1 VRRATEGAK
10 GAALYYRNGMS
21 QFPFGFGAA
30 DSNEPGRFDMNNLGA
45 MFTQFGQM
53 LQQSQNEGPLPWTTV
68 MQVARAGLGTDPSVS
83 EASVRAVESAMELA
97 DLWLNDS
104 VSFPASSTK
113 VKAWSRSEWIV
124 ETGPVWQIIILPI
137 ATTMSARMEAMLPE
151 LTGTED
157 SSAIQDQLPEQL
169 KALLPDGVTP
179 EMMAMLKPMMGMVTQ
194 IGASAFA
201 YQLGQAL
208 SALAKEVVSST
219 DVGIPL
225 APVGIRALI
234 PMNISEFSTG
244 LGIDERD
251 LFLFFALRES
261 AHQRLFDHAPWLRP
275 RLMSAVEEYARY
287 MDVDIASMGEKFDGF
302 DLSNPE
308 ALQEIMASGVIE
320 PEDTAEQRAA
330 ILRLETLLALIEG
343 WVDEVVSQ
351 AAGERLASLAQLRE
365 TMGRRRATGGPA
377 ETTFSTLVGMK
388 LRPTLFREAN
398 TVFAAVRAKSGI
410 EARDALWNHP
420 DLLPDAESLADP
432 LGFAESVTGGSAF
445 DDISMSDFE
454 TDEEQG

>member
-1 VRRATEGAK
+1 MH
-10 GAALYYRNGMS
+10 LHYRKDMS
-21 QFPFGFGAA
+21 QFPFGFGSA
-30 DSNEPGRFDMNNLGA
+30 DGNENGDNENESGGFDMNNLGA

-53 LQQSQNEGPLPWTTV
+53 LQQSQNEGPLPWSTV
-68 MQVARAGLGTDPSVS
+68 MQVARTGLGTDPSVS
-83 EASVRAVESAMELA
+83 DSSVRAVESAMELA
-97 DLWLNDS
+97 DLWLNES
-104 VSFPASSTK
+104 VTFPANSTSVK
-113 VKAWSRSEWIV
+113 VWSRSEWLV
-124 ETGPVWQIIILPI
+124 ETADVWQKIILPI
-137 ATTMSARMEAMLPE
+137 ATTMSTRMETMLPG
-151 LTGTED
+151 LSGD
-157 SSAIQDQLPEQL
+157 LDASSLSDQLPEQL
-169 KALLPDGVTP
+169 KEMLPEGVTP
-179 EMMAMLKPMMGMVTQ
+179 EIMAMLKPMLGMVTQ
-194 IGASAFA
+194 LGATAFA
-201 YQLGQAL
+201 YQLGQSL

-225 APVGIRALI
+225 APAGTRALI
-234 PMNISEFSTG
+234 PMNISQFAQG
-244 LGIDERD
+244 LGIEERD

-287 MDVDIASMGEKFDGF
+287 MDVDIASLGEKFGGF
-302 DLSNPE
+302 DLTNPE
-308 ALQEIMASGVIE
+308 ALQEVMASGVME

-330 ILRLETLLALIEG
+330 VIRLETLLALIEG

-351 AAGERLASLAQLRE
+351 AAGDRLASLAQLRE

-398 TVFAAVRAKSGI
+398 TIFAAVRAKAGI

-420 DLLPDAESLADP
+420 DLLPDPEGLADP
-432 LGFAESVTGGSAF
+432 LGFVEGVTGGSAF

-454 TDEEQG
+454 KSDSEKDEE

>member
-1 VRRATEGAK
+1 MA
-10 GAALYYRNGMS
+10 

-30 DSNEPGRFDMNNLGA
+30 DSNEPGGFDMNNLGA

-68 MQVARAGLGTDPSVS
+68 MQVARAGLGSDPSVS

-124 ETGPVWQIIILPI
+124 ETGPVWQAIILPI
-137 ATTMSARMEAMLPE
+137 ATTMSQRMEAMLPE
-151 LTGTED
+151 LTDTED
-157 SSAIQDQLPEQL
+157 ASGIQDQLPEQL

-179 EMMAMLKPMMGMVTQ
+179 EMMAMLKPMMGMVNQ
-194 IGASAFA
+194 ISASAFA

-225 APVGIRALI
+225 APVGTRALI

-287 MDVDIASMGEKFDGF
+287 MDVDIASMGEKFSGF
-302 DLSNPE
+302 DLTNPQ

-420 DLLPDAESLADP
+420 DLLPDAQSLADP
-432 LGFAESVTGGSAF
+432 LGFAEIVNGGSAF

>member
-1 VRRATEGAK
+1 
-10 GAALYYRNGMS
+10 
-21 QFPFGFGAA
+21 
-30 DSNEPGRFDMNNLGA
+30 MNNLGA

-124 ETGPVWQIIILPI
+124 ETGPVWQTIILPI

-287 MDVDIASMGEKFDGF
+287 MDVDIASMSEKLGGF
-302 DLSNPE
+302 DLSSPE

-420 DLLPDAESLADP
+420 DLLPDAQSLADP
-432 LGFAESVTGGSAF
+432 LGFAEIVNGGSAF

>member
-1 VRRATEGAK
+1 
-10 GAALYYRNGMS
+10 
-21 QFPFGFGAA
+21 
-30 DSNEPGRFDMNNLGA
+30 MNNLGA

-68 MQVARAGLGTDPSVS
+68 MQVARAGLGSDPSVS

-124 ETGPVWQIIILPI
+124 ETGPVWQAIILPI
-137 ATTMSARMEAMLPE
+137 ATTMSQRMEAMLPE
-151 LTGTED
+151 LTDTED
-157 SSAIQDQLPEQL
+157 ASGIQDQLPEQL

-179 EMMAMLKPMMGMVTQ
+179 EMMAMIKPMLGMVNQ
-194 IGASAFA
+194 ISASAFA

-225 APVGIRALI
+225 APVGTRALI

-287 MDVDIASMGEKFDGF
+287 MDVDIASMGEKFSGF
-302 DLSNPE
+302 DLTNPQ

-330 ILRLETLLALIEG
+330 IVRLETLLALIEG

-351 AAGERLASLAQLRE
+351 AAGERLASLPQLRE

-420 DLLPDAESLADP
+420 DLLPDAQSLADP
-432 LGFAESVTGGSAF
+432 LGFAEIVNGGSAF

>member
-1 VRRATEGAK
+1 
-10 GAALYYRNGMS
+10 MS
-21 QFPFGFGAA
+21 QFPFGFSAA
-30 DSNEPGRFDMNNLGA
+30 DNNEPGGFDMNNLGA
-45 MFTQFGQM
+45 MFTQFGHM
-53 LQQSQNEGPLPWTTV
+53 LQQSQNEGPLPWSTV
-68 MQVARAGLGTDPSVS
+68 MQVARAGLGGDPSVS
-83 EASVRAVESAMELA
+83 EASIRAVESAMELA

-104 VSFPASSTK
+104 VSFPATSTPVK
-113 VKAWSRSEWIV
+113 VWSRSEWIV
-124 ETGPVWQIIILPI
+124 ETAAVWQKIILPI
-137 ATTMSARMEAMLPE
+137 ATTMSRRMETMLPG
-151 LTGTED
+151 LTGAD
-157 SSAIQDQLPEQL
+157 DASAIQDQLPEQL
-169 KALLPDGVTP
+169 KGMLPDGLTP
-179 EMMAMLKPMMGMVTQ
+179 EMMAMLKPMLGMVTQ
-194 IGASAFA
+194 LGATAFA

-225 APVGIRALI
+225 APAGTRALI
-234 PMNISEFSTG
+234 PLNISEFATG

-287 MDVDIASMGEKFDGF
+287 MDVDIASLGEKFGGF
-302 DLSNPE
+302 DLTNPE
-308 ALQEIMASGVIE
+308 ALQEIMASGVME

-330 ILRLETLLALIEG
+330 IVRLETLLALIEG

-351 AAGERLASLAQLRE
+351 AAGDRLASLSQLRE

-377 ETTFSTLVGMK
+377 ETTFSTLIGMK
-388 LRPTLFREAN
+388 LRPKLFREAH

-410 EARDALWNHP
+410 QARDALWNHP
-420 DLLPDAESLADP
+420 DLLPDAESLTDP
-432 LGFAESVTGGSAF
+432 LGFVEGVTGGSAF

-454 TDEEQG
+454 KDEGQG

>member
-1 VRRATEGAK
+1 MA
-10 GAALYYRNGMS
+10 

-30 DSNEPGRFDMNNLGA
+30 DSNEPGGFDMNNLGA

-68 MQVARAGLGTDPSVS
+68 MQVARAGLGSDPSVS

-124 ETGPVWQIIILPI
+124 ETGPVWQAIILPI
-137 ATTMSARMEAMLPE
+137 ATTMSQRMEAMLPE
-151 LTGTED
+151 LTDTED
-157 SSAIQDQLPEQL
+157 ASGIQDQLPEQL

-179 EMMAMLKPMMGMVTQ
+179 EMMAMIKPMLGMVNQ
-194 IGASAFA
+194 ISASAFA

-225 APVGIRALI
+225 APVGTRALI

-287 MDVDIASMGEKFDGF
+287 MDVDIASMGEKFSGF
-302 DLSNPE
+302 DLTNPQ

-330 ILRLETLLALIEG
+330 IVRLETLLALIEG

-351 AAGERLASLAQLRE
+351 AAGERLASLPQLRE

>member
-1 VRRATEGAK
+1 
-10 GAALYYRNGMS
+10 MS

-30 DSNEPGRFDMNNLGA
+30 DSNEPGGFDMNNLGA

-53 LQQSQNEGPLPWTTV
+53 LQQSQNEGPLPWSTV
-68 MQVARAGLGTDPSVS
+68 MQVARAGLGSDPSVS

-97 DLWLNDS
+97 DLWLNES
-104 VSFPASSTK
+104 VSFPASTAP

-124 ETGPVWQIIILPI
+124 ETAPVWQTIILPI
-137 ATTMSARMEAMLPE
+137 ATTMSQRMETMLPG
-151 LTGTED
+151 LTGSED
-157 SSAIQDQLPEQL
+157 AGSIADQLPEQL
-169 KALLPDGVTP
+169 KGMLPDGVTP
-179 EMMAMLKPMMGMVTQ
+179 EMMAMLKPMLGMVTQ
-194 IGASAFA
+194 LGATAFA

-225 APVGIRALI
+225 APVGTRALI
-234 PMNISEFSTG
+234 PLNISEFAQG

-287 MDVDIASMGEKFDGF
+287 MDVDIASLGEKFGGF

-308 ALQEIMASGVIE
+308 ALQEIMASGVME

-351 AAGERLASLAQLRE
+351 AAGDRLASLGELRE

-398 TVFAAVRAKSGI
+398 TVFAAVRAKAGI

-420 DLLPDAESLADP
+420 DLLPNAESLSDP
-432 LGFAESVTGGSAF
+432 LGFAEIVTGGSAF

-454 TDEEQG
+454 KDEEQE

>member
-1 VRRATEGAK
+1 
-10 GAALYYRNGMS
+10 
-21 QFPFGFGAA
+21 
-30 DSNEPGRFDMNNLGA
+30 MNNLGA

-68 MQVARAGLGTDPSVS
+68 MQVARAGLGSDPSVS

-124 ETGPVWQIIILPI
+124 ETGPVWQAIILPI
-137 ATTMSARMEAMLPE
+137 ATTMSQRMEAMLPE
-151 LTGTED
+151 LTDTED
-157 SSAIQDQLPEQL
+157 ASGIQDQLPEQL

-179 EMMAMLKPMMGMVTQ
+179 EMMAMLKPMMGMVNQ
-194 IGASAFA
+194 ISASAFA

-225 APVGIRALI
+225 APVGTRALI

-287 MDVDIASMGEKFDGF
+287 MDVDVASMGEKFSGF
-302 DLSNPE
+302 DLTNPQ

-343 WVDEVVSQ
+343 WVDEVVSL
-351 AAGERLASLAQLRE
+351 AAGERLASLPQLRE

-377 ETTFSTLVGMK
+377 ETTFSTLVGLK

-420 DLLPDAESLADP
+420 DLLPDAQSLADP
-432 LGFAESVTGGSAF
+432 LGFAEIVNGGSAF

>member
-1 VRRATEGAK
+1 
-10 GAALYYRNGMS
+10 MS

-68 MQVARAGLGTDPSVS
+68 MQVARSGLGSDPSVS

-124 ETGPVWQIIILPI
+124 ETGPVWQTIILPI

-151 LTGTED
+151 LTGAED

-287 MDVDIASMGEKFDGF
+287 MDVDIASMSEKFDGF

-420 DLLPDAESLADP
+420 DLLPDSESLADP
-432 LGFAESVTGGSAF
+432 LGFAEIVTGASAF
-445 DDISMSDFE
+445 GDISMSDFE

>member
-1 VRRATEGAK
+1 
-10 GAALYYRNGMS
+10 
-21 QFPFGFGAA
+21 
-30 DSNEPGRFDMNNLGA
+30 MNNLGA

-68 MQVARAGLGTDPSVS
+68 MQVARAGLGSDPSVS

-124 ETGPVWQIIILPI
+124 ETGPVWQAIILPI
-137 ATTMSARMEAMLPE
+137 ATTMSQRMEAMLPE
-151 LTGTED
+151 LTDTED
-157 SSAIQDQLPEQL
+157 ASGIQDQLPEQL

-179 EMMAMLKPMMGMVTQ
+179 EMMAMLKPMMGMVNQ
-194 IGASAFA
+194 ISASAFA

-225 APVGIRALI
+225 APAGTRALI

-287 MDVDIASMGEKFDGF
+287 MDVDIASMGEKFSGF
-302 DLSNPE
+302 DLTNPQ

-420 DLLPDAESLADP
+420 DLLPDAQSLADP
-432 LGFAESVTGGSAF
+432 LGFAEIVNGGSAF

>member
-1 VRRATEGAK
+1 
-10 GAALYYRNGMS
+10 
-21 QFPFGFGAA
+21 
-30 DSNEPGRFDMNNLGA
+30 
-45 MFTQFGQM
+45 
-53 LQQSQNEGPLPWTTV
+53 
-68 MQVARAGLGTDPSVS
+68 
-83 EASVRAVESAMELA
+83 MELA

>member
-1 VRRATEGAK
+1 
-10 GAALYYRNGMS
+10 
-21 QFPFGFGAA
+21 
-30 DSNEPGRFDMNNLGA
+30 MNNLGA

-68 MQVARAGLGTDPSVS
+68 MQVARSGLGTDPSVS

-124 ETGPVWQIIILPI
+124 ETGPVWKAIILPI
-137 ATTMSARMEAMLPE
+137 ATTMSQRMEAMLPE
-151 LTGTED
+151 LTDTED
-157 SSAIQDQLPEQL
+157 ASGIQDQLPEQL

-179 EMMAMLKPMMGMVTQ
+179 EMMAMLKPMMGMVNQ
-194 IGASAFA
+194 ISASAFA

-225 APVGIRALI
+225 APAGTRALI

-287 MDVDIASMGEKFDGF
+287 MDVDIASMSEKFDGF

-320 PEDTAEQRAA
+320 PENTAEQRAA

-351 AAGERLASLAQLRE
+351 SAGERLASLAQLRE

-420 DLLPDAESLADP
+420 DLLPDSESLADP
-432 LGFAESVTGGSAF
+432 LGFAEIVTGGSAF

>member
-1 VRRATEGAK
+1 
-10 GAALYYRNGMS
+10 MS
-21 QFPFGFGAA
+21 QFPFGFGAS
-30 DSNEPGRFDMNNLGA
+30 DSNEPGGFDMNNLGA

-53 LQQSQNEGPLPWTTV
+53 LQQSQNEGPLPWSTV

-83 EASVRAVESAMELA
+83 EASIRAVESAMELA

-104 VSFPASSTK
+104 VSFPATSTSVK
-113 VKAWSRSEWIV
+113 VWSRSEWLV
-124 ETGPVWQIIILPI
+124 ETADVWQKIILPI
-137 ATTMSARMEAMLPE
+137 ATTMSQRMETMMPG
-151 LTGTED
+151 LTGNED
-157 SSAIQDQLPEQL
+157 ASSIQDQLPEQL
-169 KALLPDGVTP
+169 KEMLPDGVTP
-179 EMMAMLKPMMGMVTQ
+179 ELMAMLKPMLGMVTQ
-194 IGASAFA
+194 LGATAFA

-208 SALAKEVVSST
+208 SALSKEVVSST

-225 APVGIRALI
+225 APVGTRALI
-234 PMNISEFSTG
+234 PLNITEFAQG

-287 MDVDIASMGEKFDGF
+287 MDVDMASLGEKFGGF
-302 DLSNPE
+302 DLTNPQ
-308 ALQEIMASGVIE
+308 ALQEVMASGVME
-320 PEDTAEQRAA
+320 PEDTVEQRAA

-351 AAGERLASLAQLRE
+351 AAGERLSSLPQLRE

-398 TVFAAVRAKSGI
+398 TVFAAVRAKSGVQ
-410 EARDALWNHP
+410 ARDALWNHP
-420 DLLPDAESLADP
+420 DLLPDAEGLADP
-432 LGFAESVTGGSAF
+432 LGFVEGVTGGAAF

-454 TDEEQG
+454 KDEDQG